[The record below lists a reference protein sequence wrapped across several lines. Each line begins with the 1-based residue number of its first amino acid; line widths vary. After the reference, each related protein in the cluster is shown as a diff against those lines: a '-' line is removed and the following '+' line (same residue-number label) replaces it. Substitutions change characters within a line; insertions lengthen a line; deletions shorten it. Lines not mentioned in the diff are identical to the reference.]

1 MNASEVS
8 RMNPSHSI
16 GGRVLLFTVLLGG
29 LALAQTTAPAPVT
42 DPAPGHGSE
51 HGASHPKSALP
62 DLPPPKAED
71 FLSLGEE
78 PQSVRLI
85 LVSAYNG
92 VNYGMNFNGQAK
104 GGAKVVIPTGWTVE
118 VAFTN
123 RSPVPHSVVVV
134 ERFQV
139 RKLQM
144 GEPFFTGASTPNPVR
159 GTTGTKGETF
169 RFKTDEAGSFA
180 FACGFPSHAA
190 NGHWVGLEILNDA
203 KEPSLQ
209 LGSGPVFTP
218 AAK

>member
-1 MNASEVS
+1 MNTSDIS
-8 RMNPSHSI
+8 RMNHSHSI
-16 GGRVLLFTVLLGG
+16 GTRLLLFTALLGG
-29 LALAQTTAPAPVT
+29 PALAQTT
-42 DPAPGHGSE
+42 DPAPSPD
-51 HGASHPKSALP
+51 HGAAHGKTALP
-62 DLPPPKAED
+62 DLPPPKAGD
-71 FLSLGEE
+71 FLSLGQE

-118 VAFTN
+118 VVFTN

-134 ERFQV
+134 ERTQV

-144 GEPFFTGASTPNPVR
+144 GDPYFTGASTPNPVR

-169 RFKTDEAGSFA
+169 RFKADEAGSFA

-203 KEPSLQ
+203 QQPSLQ
-209 LGSGPVFTP
+209 LGTNSVFTP
-218 AAK
+218 VAK